1 MCPPLKPP
9 QSGEWTE
16 VRHTADTLLLR
27 GRQNRETGDNTGVG
41 EGDRFENEGDGT
53 DNPAW

>member
-16 VRHTADTLLLR
+16 VRHTADALLLR